1 MCYQLN
7 EDIFVIGYYHE
18 CKDYPR
24 NILTSFF
31 NVVHSEEIDWKFE
44 IKKLTVKEH
53 HKVEVKYYEN
63 QGKTADGYVLIDFE
77 NKIYH
82 NQYPT
87 ASYGQ
92 TSDAGDR
99 MFYVDTSNLNL
110 KEVLQENK
118 IIHYALLEEQYEFIK
133 EKIQKLMS
141 ECGDFVRYSKM
152 IQEIDEILLK
162 QYSKKM
168 EEYKPY
174 PDVLPEYTAFK
185 LVDA

>member
-1 MCYQLN
+1 MRYQLN
-7 EDIFVIGYYHE
+7 EDIFVIGYYHND
-18 CKDYPR
+18 KDRPNR
-24 NILTSFF
+24 IITSIFDVILSP
-31 NVVHSEEIDWKFE
+31 EIDWKFE
-44 IKKLTVKEH
+44 IKKLTVTEH
-53 HKVEVKYYEN
+53 HKVEVKYFEN

-77 NKIYH
+77 NKVYH

-99 MFYVDTSNLNL
+99 MFYIDTSNRNL

-118 IIHYALLEEQYEFIK
+118 IIRYALLEEQYGFIK
-133 EKIQKLMS
+133 EKIQQLMS

-152 IQEIDEILLK
+152 IQEIDEVLLK
-162 QYSKKM
+162 QHGKKM

-174 PDVLPEYTAFK
+174 PDVLPEHTAFK
-185 LVDA
+185 LADA